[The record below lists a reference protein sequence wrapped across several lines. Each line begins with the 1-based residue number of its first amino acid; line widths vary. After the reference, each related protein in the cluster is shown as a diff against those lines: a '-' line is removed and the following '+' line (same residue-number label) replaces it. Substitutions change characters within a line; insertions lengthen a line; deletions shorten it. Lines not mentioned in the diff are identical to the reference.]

1 MKRELPKEDVQMKRG
16 LVLLLVV
23 AFAATP
29 VFAQVTGEIGFDLVP
44 GSPQFS
50 GGFGTAVTDTDN
62 DIDTTVS
69 VAAGDTFSTLV
80 RLNGTQDL
88 LGVTFDFAFPN
99 AMLEVTDI
107 RETRMDLDFS
117 GQQSLSELNAIINF
131 FLANGFPNQPVLDNF
146 EYPYN
151 DGTADI
157 TTKPGVL
164 MDIDD
169 AAGGDGILGIA
180 ELNSVINEFL
190 ANAPGGGDVP
200 FWTEIKS
207 KEAVLPEYAESVE
220 IFDTKQDINAT
231 GAATDNTVVLLR
243 RPETAAAGF
252 GFDGD
257 AILLEVVFHALPGA
271 SGPADITIS
280 NAQGILETF
289 ADINTDVMAIA
300 TVTSPSTVTIQ

>member
-1 MKRELPKEDVQMKRG
+1 MRRG

-29 VFAQVTGEIGFDLVP
+29 VIAQNVAGEIGFDLVP

-50 GGFGTAVTDTDN
+50 GGFGTAITDADN
-62 DIDTTVS
+62 DIDTTLS
-69 VAAGDTFSTLV
+69 VAAGDTFKTLV
-80 RLNGTQDL
+80 RLNDTENL

-99 AMLEVTDI
+99 TLLEVVDI

-117 GQQSLSELNAIINF
+117 GQQSLAELNAIINF
-131 FLANGFPNQPVLDNF
+131 FLDNGFPNQPVLENF
-146 EYPYN
+146 EYSYN
-151 DGTADI
+151 DGTDDI

-169 AAGGDGILGIA
+169 AAGGDGVLGIG
-180 ELNSVINEFL
+180 ELNTVINEYL
-190 ANAPGGGDVP
+190 ANGPGGGDIP

-207 KEAVLPEYAESVE
+207 KQAGAGYAESVE

-231 GAATDNTVVLLR
+231 GSATDNTVVLLR
-243 RPETAAAGF
+243 RPETAADNF
-252 GFDGD
+252 GFDGK
-257 AILLEVVFHALPGA
+257 AILLEVIFRALPGA

-289 ADINTDVMAIA
+289 ANIETDVLPIQ